1 VLHMLA
7 ALGSHGRMGLT
18 AVADTHEEA
27 DALYAHAVQVFQEE
41 ARLALNL
48 QAL

>member
-1 VLHMLA
+1 MLA

-18 AVADTHEEA
+18 AVADTQAEA
-27 DALYAHAVQVFQEE
+27 DALYQHAVEIFQEE
-41 ARLALNL
+41 ARDALNM

>member
-1 VLHMLA
+1 MLA

-27 DALYAHAVQVFQEE
+27 DALYKPAVAVFQEE
-41 ARLALNL
+41 ANPALTNKPL
-48 QAL
+48 